1 MELEVGGHIDERH
14 GRPVAIR
21 GKIRLVHDGFFTE
34 PEARHGGKFFIAQ
47 GLTAVVE
54 TAEDH
59 TVVLNSGHTTP
70 CSLEQLRSLGIKPE
84 QKRIL
89 IAKGAVAPR
98 AAYQPISARM
108 IEADTPGV
116 TAANPASFEYRH
128 RPRPMFPFEADA
140 AYLHGHAGAKGT

>member
-1 MELEVGGHIDERH
+1 M
-14 GRPVAIR
+14 
-21 GKIRLVHDGFFTE
+21 
-34 PEARHGGKFFIAQ
+34 
-47 GLTAVVE
+47 E

-108 IEADTPGV
+108 IEADTPGLQQPTRRV
-116 TAANPASFEYRH
+116 SSTCIAPGLCSLSRPTPRICTTDRGWRSKLRQIKAVAS
-128 RPRPMFPFEADA
+128 
-140 AYLHGHAGAKGT
+140 